1 MAFRFSFEGEREFLR
16 MSLAA
21 VAGHRTRLN
30 AREGIGMAPR
40 LSDGI

>member
-30 AREGIGMAPR
+30 ARGGLDGPR